1 MALGKECLNNLTLDV
16 WVQSQ
21 WGGGVCGLCPHTHI
35 HQHVHISEI
44 KYSSTL
50 SLEEEAHDLIVIRF
64 IPFLRHTVQSALVI
78 SKCFEQRHVHILL
91 QTVIL

>member
-21 WGGGVCGLCPHTHI
+21 RGGGVCGLCPHTHI
-35 HQHVHISEI
+35 YQHVHISEI

-50 SLEEEAHDLIVIRF
+50 SLEEEVHDLIVIRF

-78 SKCFEQRHVHILL
+78 SKCFE
-91 QTVIL
+91 